1 MIIMMKLLTRERFK
15 GDAVLNSSVPFL
27 SLVFVLTLRDFRGG
41 SVFSHLCKEVL
52 PRHILSKE
60 AMNTLWNHM
69 KKIED
74 KVRSEIFFMNIV

>member
-1 MIIMMKLLTRERFK
+1 M
-15 GDAVLNSSVPFL
+15 
-27 SLVFVLTLRDFRGG
+27 
-41 SVFSHLCKEVL
+41 FSHLCKEVL

-74 KVRSEIFFMNIV
+74 KVKSENLFINNV